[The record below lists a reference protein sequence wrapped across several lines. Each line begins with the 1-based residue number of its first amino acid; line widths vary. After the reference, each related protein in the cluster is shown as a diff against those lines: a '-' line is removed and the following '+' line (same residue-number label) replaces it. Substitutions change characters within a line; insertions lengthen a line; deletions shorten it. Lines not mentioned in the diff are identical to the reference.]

1 MNFWSVTLNVNY
13 EIRKIHRKK
22 REKITSHKEN
32 TSHPPPPCIS
42 NGLSINIKL
51 DKNLSIK

>member
-32 TSHPPPPCIS
+32 TSHPPPPPAYQMVCQ
-42 NGLSINIKL
+42 LT
-51 DKNLSIK
+51 